1 MKLLKL
7 LILNLGSSSIKYQ
20 LLENNK
26 FLIKGLIERI
36 GMSGS
41 RIKQIVFKKQIL
53 KKSILNKKIEN
64 HFLGIKK
71 MKNLLC
77 DEKVI
82 TEEIYAI
89 GHRIVHGGYF
99 FSKPTIISE
108 NVKKKIKKLF
118 NIAPIHN
125 YINYMGIKISEKI
138 FKTSIQVAVF
148 DTEFHSTI
156 PKKSYLYA
164 IPDEFYLKHYIRSY
178 GFHGISHKFVSKTAI
193 QYLKNKKVKLIT
205 IHLGNGSSV
214 TAINY
219 GKSVETSM
227 GFSPNSG
234 LIMGTRSGDIDSN
247 IIFHALKKGFKID
260 ELIEILNKK
269 SGMLALS
276 GYSDMR
282 DIKKKYE
289 KGDKKARLAYEMYAY
304 RVKKYIGISI
314 SVMNGVDAL
323 IFTGGIGEN
332 DILMRKLICKDLDFL
347 GIKLDKKKNNFINE
361 KKNVIEIQK
370 KNNKVKILVIKT
382 NEELQ
387 ISEDILFILKKKN

>member
-1 MKLLKL
+1 MKL

-36 GMSGS
+36 GMSVS
-41 RIKQIVFKKQIL
+41 RIKQIFFKKKIL

-71 MKNLLC
+71 IKNLLC
-77 DEKVI
+77 DENVI

-193 QYLKNKKVKLIT
+193 QYLKNNKVKLIT

-214 TAINY
+214 TAINS

-227 GFSPNSG
+227 GFAPNSG

-361 KKNVIEIQK
+361 NKNVIEIQK
-370 KNNKVKILVIKT
+370 KNNKVKIIVIKT

-387 ISEDILFILKKKN
+387 ISEDILFILKKNN

>member
-1 MKLLKL
+1 MKL

-41 RIKQIVFKKQIL
+41 RIKQIVFNKQIL
-53 KKSILNKKIEN
+53 KKSILNKKIDN

-71 MKNLLC
+71 IKNLLC

-99 FSKPTIISE
+99 FSKPTIISD

-205 IHLGNGSSV
+205 MHLGNGSSV
-214 TAINY
+214 TAINS

-276 GYSDMR
+276 GSSDMR

-289 KGDKKARLAYEMYAY
+289 KGEKKAILAYEMYAY

-332 DILMRKLICKDLDFL
+332 DILMRKLICKDLDFF
-347 GIKLDKKKNNFINE
+347 GIKLDKKKNNFLNE

-370 KNNKVKILVIKT
+370 QNNKVKILVIKT

-387 ISEDILFILKKKN
+387 ISEDILFLLKKKN

>member
-1 MKLLKL
+1 MKL

-41 RIKQIVFKKQIL
+41 RIKQIVFNKQIL
-53 KKSILNKKIEN
+53 KKSILNKKIDN

-71 MKNLLC
+71 IKNLLC

-99 FSKPTIISE
+99 FRKPTIISD

-193 QYLKNKKVKLIT
+193 QYLKNNKVKLIT
-205 IHLGNGSSV
+205 MHLGNGSSV
-214 TAINY
+214 TAINS

-260 ELIEILNKK
+260 ELIEIFNKK

-289 KGDKKARLAYEMYAY
+289 KGEKKARLAYEMYAY

-332 DILMRKLICKDLDFL
+332 DILMRKLICKDLDFF

-387 ISEDILFILKKKN
+387 ISEDILFLLKKKN

>member
-1 MKLLKL
+1 MKL

-20 LLENNK
+20 LLENKK

-41 RIKQIVFKKQIL
+41 RIKQIVLKKQIL
-53 KKSILNKKIEN
+53 KKSILNKKIDN

-71 MKNLLC
+71 IKNLLC

-82 TEEIYAI
+82 PEEIYAI

-99 FSKPTIISE
+99 FSKPTIISD

-118 NIAPIHN
+118 KIAPIHN

-178 GFHGISHKFVSKTAI
+178 GFHGISHKFVSKTAR
-193 QYLKNKKVKLIT
+193 QYLKNNKVKLIT
-205 IHLGNGSSV
+205 MHLGNGSSV
-214 TAINY
+214 TAINS

-260 ELIEILNKK
+260 ELIEIFNKK

-276 GYSDMR
+276 GSSDMR

-289 KGDKKARLAYEMYAY
+289 KGDKKAILAYEMYAY

-332 DILMRKLICKDLDFL
+332 DILMRKLICKDLDFF
-347 GIKLDKKKNNFINE
+347 GIKLDKKKNNFNFINE

-370 KNNKVKILVIKT
+370 KKNKVKILVIKT
-382 NEELQ
+382 NEEFQ

>member
-1 MKLLKL
+1 MKL

-41 RIKQIVFKKQIL
+41 RIKQIVLNKQIL

-71 MKNLLC
+71 IKNLLC

-82 TEEIYAI
+82 PEEIYAI

-99 FSKPTIISE
+99 FRKPTIISD
-108 NVKKKIKKLF
+108 NVKKQIKKLL

-205 IHLGNGSSV
+205 MHLGNGSSV
-214 TAINY
+214 TAINS

-227 GFSPNSG
+227 GFAPNSG

-260 ELIEILNKK
+260 ELIEIFNKK

-282 DIKKKYE
+282 DIKTKYE
-289 KGDKKARLAYEMYAY
+289 KGEKKARLAYEMYAY

-332 DILMRKLICKDLDFL
+332 DILMRKLICKDLDFF

-382 NEELQ
+382 NEEFQ
-387 ISEDILFILKKKN
+387 ISEDILFLLKKKN

>member
-1 MKLLKL
+1 MKL

-20 LLENNK
+20 LLENKK

-41 RIKQIVFKKQIL
+41 RIKQIVLKKQIL
-53 KKSILNKKIEN
+53 KKSILNKKIDN

-71 MKNLLC
+71 IKNLLC

-82 TEEIYAI
+82 PEEIYAI

-99 FSKPTIISE
+99 FSKPTIISD

-118 NIAPIHN
+118 KIAPIHN

-205 IHLGNGSSV
+205 MHLGNGSSV

-332 DILMRKLICKDLDFL
+332 DILMRKLICKDLDFF

-370 KNNKVKILVIKT
+370 KKNKVKILVIKT
-382 NEELQ
+382 NEEFQ
-387 ISEDILFILKKKN
+387 ISEDILLILKKKN

>member
-1 MKLLKL
+1 MKL

-20 LLENNK
+20 LLENKK

-41 RIKQIVFKKQIL
+41 RIKQIVLKKQIL

-99 FSKPTIISE
+99 FRKPTIISD

-118 NIAPIHN
+118 KIAPIHN

-205 IHLGNGSSV
+205 MHLGNGSSV

-289 KGDKKARLAYEMYAY
+289 KGDKKAILAYEMYAY

-332 DILMRKLICKDLDFL
+332 DILMRKLICKDLDFF
-347 GIKLDKKKNNFINE
+347 GIKLDKKKNNFNFINE

-370 KNNKVKILVIKT
+370 KKNKVKILVIKT
-382 NEELQ
+382 NEEFQ

>member
-1 MKLLKL
+1 MKL

-20 LLENNK
+20 LLENKK

-82 TEEIYAI
+82 PEEIYAI

-99 FSKPTIISE
+99 FSKPTIISD

-118 NIAPIHN
+118 KIAPIHN

-205 IHLGNGSSV
+205 MHLGNGSSV
-214 TAINY
+214 TAINS

-332 DILMRKLICKDLDFL
+332 DILMRKLICKDLDFF

-370 KNNKVKILVIKT
+370 KKNKVKILVIKT
-382 NEELQ
+382 NEEFQ

>member
-1 MKLLKL
+1 MKL

-20 LLENNK
+20 LLENKK

-41 RIKQIVFKKQIL
+41 RIKQIVLKKQIL

-71 MKNLLC
+71 IKNLLC

-82 TEEIYAI
+82 PEEIYAI

-99 FSKPTIISE
+99 FSKPTIISD

-118 NIAPIHN
+118 KIAPIHN

-205 IHLGNGSSV
+205 MHLGNGSSV

-332 DILMRKLICKDLDFL
+332 DILMRKLICKDLDFF

-370 KNNKVKILVIKT
+370 KKNKVKILVIKT
-382 NEELQ
+382 NEEFQ
-387 ISEDILFILKKKN
+387 ISEDILLILKKKN

>member
-1 MKLLKL
+1 MKV

-20 LLENNK
+20 LLENKK

-53 KKSILNKKIEN
+53 KKSILNKKIDN

-178 GFHGISHKFVSKTAI
+178 GFHGMSHKFVSKTAI

-205 IHLGNGSSV
+205 MHLGNGSSV

-289 KGDKKARLAYEMYAY
+289 KGEKKAILAYEMYAY

-382 NEELQ
+382 NEEFQ

>member
-1 MKLLKL
+1 MKL

-41 RIKQIVFKKQIL
+41 RIKQIVFKNKIL

-71 MKNLLC
+71 IKNLLC

-99 FSKPTIISE
+99 FSKPTIISD

-118 NIAPIHN
+118 NIAPLHN

-164 IPDEFYLKHYIRSY
+164 IPDEFYFKHYIRSY

-193 QYLKNKKVKLIT
+193 QYLKNNKVKLIT
-205 IHLGNGSSV
+205 MHLGNGSSV
-214 TAINY
+214 TAINS

-289 KGDKKARLAYEMYAY
+289 KGDKKAILAYEMYAY

-332 DILMRKLICKDLDFL
+332 DILMRKLICKDLDFF
-347 GIKLDKKKNNFINE
+347 GIKLDKKKNKNKNNFINE
-361 KKNVIEIQK
+361 NVIEIQK

>member
-1 MKLLKL
+1 MKL

-20 LLENNK
+20 LLENKK

-41 RIKQIVFKKQIL
+41 RIKQIVLKKQIL
-53 KKSILNKKIEN
+53 KKSIFNKKIEN

-71 MKNLLC
+71 IKNLLC

-82 TEEIYAI
+82 PEEIYAI

-99 FSKPTIISE
+99 FRKPTIISD

-118 NIAPIHN
+118 KIAPIHN

-205 IHLGNGSSV
+205 MHLGNGSSV
-214 TAINY
+214 TAINS

-276 GYSDMR
+276 GSSDMR

-332 DILMRKLICKDLDFL
+332 DILMRKLICKDLDFF
-347 GIKLDKKKNNFINE
+347 GIKLDKKKNNFNFINE

-370 KNNKVKILVIKT
+370 KKNKVKILVIKT
-382 NEELQ
+382 NEEFQ

>member
-1 MKLLKL
+1 MKL

-138 FKTSIQVAVF
+138 FKTSIKVAVF

-214 TAINY
+214 TAINS

-370 KNNKVKILVIKT
+370 KNNKVKIIVIKT

-387 ISEDILFILKKKN
+387 ISEEILFILKKKN

>member
-1 MKLLKL
+1 MKV

-41 RIKQIVFKKQIL
+41 RIKQIVFNKKNL
-53 KKSILNKKIEN
+53 KKSILNKKIDN

-71 MKNLLC
+71 IKNLLC

-82 TEEIYAI
+82 TEAIYAI

-125 YINYMGIKISEKI
+125 YINYMGINISEKI

-178 GFHGISHKFVSKTAI
+178 GFHGMSHKFVSKTAI

-205 IHLGNGSSV
+205 MHLGNGSSV

-260 ELIEILNKK
+260 ELIEIFNKK

-289 KGDKKARLAYEMYAY
+289 KGDKKAILAYEMYAY

-361 KKNVIEIQK
+361 NKNVIEIQK